1 LCIAL
6 CLSKAVGSRAKKE
19 HSVAEALTNNR
30 WTMDISGALT
40 MQVILE
46 YLLIWDSLR
55 DEHLNDSLEDR
66 VCWVWTPDKTFSTS
80 SAYRAF
86 YVGQYQVN
94 GAKVLHKTRA
104 PGKCKFLVWLA
115 LHDRCWTAERRKCHG
130 LQDDDACILC
140 NQEPESIDHLLL
152 LCPFSREI
160 WFRVLSWFSWGE
172 VAPDSQAFNL
182 AVWWAAA
189 RKRIPRDTRKGF
201 DSIVVLVSWLL
212 WKERNNR
219 TFDRRARTTQ
229 EMQVAVIDEAVMWI
243 QAGFKGLEV
252 AVAATIGF
260 PGRFVGSF

>member
-1 LCIAL
+1 
-6 CLSKAVGSRAKKE
+6 
-19 HSVAEALTNNR
+19 
-30 WTMDISGALT
+30 M
-40 MQVILE
+40 
-46 YLLIWDSLR
+46 
-55 DEHLNDSLEDR
+55 
-66 VCWVWTPDKTFSTS
+66 CWVWTPDKTFSTS

-94 GAKVLHKTRA
+94 GAKVLHKTQA

-115 LHDRCWTAERRKCHG
+115 LHDRCWTAERRKRHG

-189 RKRIPRDTRKGF
+189 RKRIPRDTCKGF
-201 DSIVVLVSWLL
+201 DSIVVLYLGSSGKNETTGPLIDGHEQLRRCKLQWLTKL
-212 WKERNNR
+212 SCG
-219 TFDRRARTTQ
+219 FRR
-229 EMQVAVIDEAVMWI
+229 VIRA
-243 QAGFKGLEV
+243 
-252 AVAATIGF
+252 
-260 PGRFVGSF
+260 